1 MFILRG
7 NCVVRVEHNLDSF
20 YYEHDKT
27 LLFIFR
33 FTDYLITGDA
43 DTLVIL
49 SSSNPRDFKKCLNV
63 HYKHIIQGYNSVF
76 LISEKIGEKIA
87 EKRLLTLAEQSIIKR
102 YKNNSNQSDT
112 SFFYEFL
119 REDFVRD
126 TQKQLAREELLRKK
140 VDVEAK
146 TDLYIYEF
154 NRDGYRAFPP
164 LSSSKKLKYPKYT
177 YYRAKFNEDYNPD
190 LPPDFID
197 SQAVIPSCC
206 IREEIDGVFAFST
219 THYICFVKNKAYE
232 LNRGTFSEILTL
244 SAGSKILYI
253 KGRSETIDTLLI
265 FYMEDYT
272 IKKCDLH
279 QGRTSHLALDNL
291 IEDNRFFTTDGDDV
305 PHPSFISPYNKL
317 WRKQEELEEEEMKQL
332 HFTKNYYLYV
342 ESFEVFQ
349 LSCGVG
355 CVITYTCRVL
365 KSNPRIMKCFVLKND
380 KNVFKVMKI
389 NLMKGENILD
399 LRMKRDVI
407 TLQTTT
413 NQIDIDWKDVTRF
426 YRQSHS
432 IMNSIFSDN
441 FAELEYCCFD
451 ISKRIDFTNQFLL
464 FENLYSIE
472 NYTET
477 LFEMFRQFLINGEE
491 FFSQHL
497 QKGVPLEDF
506 QITREKLDSL
516 YLNDNMEEV
525 EHQHDE
531 IEINEE
537 EREYH
542 HIVKLTNIFLPLFY
556 IRRKETSNYY
566 LVIPLSN
573 SYSTFILEVDENF
586 QFLYYPVKKAV
597 QECLFDLFQNFREAY
612 IEGYCRF

>member
-7 NCVVRVEHNLDSF
+7 NCVLRVENNREFLYYQHDETLSF
-20 YYEHDKT
+20 
-27 LLFIFR
+27 LFKFSDFIV
-33 FTDYLITGDA
+33 TGDA
-43 DTLVIL
+43 NSLVIL
-49 SSSNPRDFKKCLNV
+49 SSLTAQDFKRYLNL
-63 HYKHIIQGYNSVF
+63 HYKHIIQGYNSIF
-76 LISEKIGEKIA
+76 LISERTGDKIT
-87 EKRLLTLAEQSIIKR
+87 EKRMLTLTEKSIITR
-102 YKNNSNQSDT
+102 YKTNFNQSDT
-112 SFFYEFL
+112 SFFKEFL
-119 REDFVRD
+119 KEDFVRN
-126 TQKQLAREELLRKK
+126 TQKELAREELLRKK
-140 VDVEAK
+140 EDVDAK

-154 NRDGYRAFPP
+154 NMDGYKDN
-164 LSSSKKLKYPKYT
+164 KKLKYPKYT
-177 YYRAKFNEDYNPD
+177 YSRAKFNEDYNPE

-206 IREEIDGVFAFST
+206 IREQIDGVFPFST
-219 THYICFVKNKAYE
+219 NHYIVFVKNKLYE
-232 LNRGTFSEILTL
+232 FKRGTSVQILTL
-244 SAGSKILYI
+244 PSGSQILYV
-253 KGRSETIDTLLI
+253 KGRSESIDNTLLI
-265 FYMEDYT
+265 FYLQDF
-272 IKKCDLH
+272 ILKKCNLVR
-279 QGRTSHLALDNL
+279 GRTSYQSVDNL
-291 IEDNRFFTTDGDDV
+291 IEDNRFITENENV
-305 PHPSFISPYNKL
+305 SYPCFISPYNHL
-317 WRKQEELEEEEMKQL
+317 WRKQQEELEEEERKQI
-332 HFTKNYYLYV
+332 HFTRNYYLYV

-349 LSCGVG
+349 LSSAVG
-355 CVITYTCRVL
+355 CVITYTCKVL
-365 KSNPRIMKCFVLKND
+365 KSNPRIMKCFVFEND
-380 KNVFKVMKI
+380 KENDKVFKVMKI
-389 NLMKGENILD
+389 NLTEGEKILD

-451 ISKRIDFTNQFLL
+451 FSNRIDFTNQFLL

>member
-7 NCVVRVEHNLDSF
+7 NCVLRVEHNRETL
-20 YYEHDKT
+20 YYQHDKS
-27 LLFIFR
+27 LSFIYR
-33 FTDYLITGDA
+33 FSNFLVTGDA
-43 DTLVIL
+43 NSLVTLSPL
-49 SSSNPRDFKKCLNV
+49 NPQDFKRYLNV
-63 HYKHIIQGYNSVF
+63 HYKYIIQGYNSVF
-76 LISEKIGEKIA
+76 LISEKTSDKIA
-87 EKRLLTLAEQSIIKR
+87 EKRMLTLKEENIINRFKSN
-102 YKNNSNQSDT
+102 YNQSDT
-112 SFFYEFL
+112 SFFHEFL
-119 REDFVRD
+119 REDFVMN
-126 TQKQLAREELLRKK
+126 TQKQLARDELLKK
-140 VDVEAK
+140 KADVEAK

-154 NRDGYRAFPP
+154 NGYGYRD
-164 LSSSKKLKYPKYT
+164 SKKLKYPKYT
-177 YYRAKFNEDYNPD
+177 QFRARFNEDYNPE
-190 LPPDFID
+190 LPPDHLDFQ
-197 SQAVIPSCC
+197 SVIPSYC
-206 IREEIDGVFAFST
+206 IREDIDGVFAFST
-219 THYICFVKNKAYE
+219 SHYIVYVKNKAYE
-232 LNRGTFSEILTL
+232 FNRGMFSEILTL

-265 FYMEDYT
+265 FYIEDYT

-305 PHPSFISPYNKL
+305 PYPSFISPYNKL

-365 KSNPRIMKCFVLKND
+365 KSNPRIMKFFVLKND
-380 KNVFKVMKI
+380 NDNVFKVMKI
-389 NLMKGENILD
+389 NLMKGEHILD
-399 LRMKRDVI
+399 LTMKRDII

-413 NQIDIDWKDVTRF
+413 NQIDIDWKDVNRF
-426 YRQSHS
+426 YGQSHS
-432 IMNSIFSDN
+432 IMNSIFPDN
-441 FAELEYCCFD
+441 VAELQYCCFD
-451 ISKRIDFTNQFLL
+451 FSNRIDFTNQILL
-464 FENLYSIE
+464 YENICKIDYTENLY
-472 NYTET
+472 
-477 LFEMFRQFLINGEE
+477 EMFRQFLINGEE
-491 FFSQHL
+491 FFCEYV

-506 QITREKLDSL
+506 QITHEKLDAL
-516 YLNDNMEEV
+516 YLNDNMEV

-573 SYSTFILEVDENF
+573 SYSTFILEVNENF
-586 QFLYYPVKKAV
+586 QFLYYPVKREL
-597 QECLFDLFQNFREAY
+597 QNSIFDLFNDFLTEEDEAPSSTRFLFR
-612 IEGYCRF
+612 